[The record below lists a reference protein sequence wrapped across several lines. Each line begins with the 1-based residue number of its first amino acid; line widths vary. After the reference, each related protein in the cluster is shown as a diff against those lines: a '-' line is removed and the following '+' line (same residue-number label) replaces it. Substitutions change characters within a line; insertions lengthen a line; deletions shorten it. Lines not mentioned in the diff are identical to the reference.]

1 MSQMLSFESRLD
13 ILQGGSGGGS
23 QSSANSA
30 SRGNNRNS
38 GNREPSSRGRGP
50 SWRGCGA
57 GGRGRGASNS
67 GGQKAH
73 FNGQCQVCF
82 KEGHNATYCWHRFD
96 ANYVPEEKH
105 TNTATHHYDVDGNWY
120 TDTGATDHITSEHDK
135 LVIHDKYNGP
145 DQIRT
150 QVGQV

>member
-1 MSQMLSFESRLD
+1 MVTSMLARTDPVPYSELMSQMLSFESRLD

-105 TNTATHHYDVDGNWY
+105 TTLPLITMTLTATG
-120 TDTGATDHITSEHDK
+120 TRT
-135 LVIHDKYNGP
+135 LVQ
-145 DQIRT
+145 QIISP
-150 QVGQV
+150 VSMIN